1 MGFHRCQ
8 KCGADSLYMRH
19 AIFFHTPQVGFHA
32 GQKLSVANAF
42 AHFFVL
48 LEILFLKDVAREVFY
63 LSKNIP

>member
-1 MGFHRCQ
+1 MGFHRRQ
-8 KCGADSLYMRH
+8 KCGADSLYMLH
-19 AIFFHTPQVGFHA
+19 AILFHAPQVGFHA